1 MRIRALIGVA
11 IFVAAPALVRA
22 GDVTFTEN
30 FVANFQF
37 DVLGGT
43 PINSGIATGFVP
55 YQAVGALTFTLD
67 SSVDDP
73 SATTVPITD
82 VTGMLTGDFPGSS
95 TPFTISPDV
104 QFLSGDLT
112 NITHDGSG
120 HITSADVTDLSMRWD
135 LVAYSGALVL
145 YTLDGLPFNGTVS
158 SVPFSYG
165 DVISG
170 PDQFNV
176 YTKVNGSDLLVAY
189 GDDRTLTAVPEPVS
203 AILAGLAV
211 VGLGAALW
219 RRREPRVPERQ
230 ERGL

>member
-1 MRIRALIGVA
+1 MRIRVMVCVAMLILV
-11 IFVAAPALVRA
+11 PLPVRA

-30 FVANFQF
+30 FVANFEF

-43 PINSGIATGFVP
+43 PINSGGPTGFIP

-67 SSVDDP
+67 P
-73 SATTVPITD
+73 SIDAPGATTVPIKD
-82 VTGMLTGDFPGSS
+82 ATGMLTGDFPGTT

-112 NITHDGSG
+112 NITRDMSG
-120 HITSADVTDLSMRWD
+120 HITSADVTNLSMRWD
-135 LVAYSGALVL
+135 LIAYGGGLVL

-158 SVPFSYG
+158 SVPFKPG

-176 YTKVNGSDLLVAY
+176 YTNVGGSDVLVAY
-189 GDDRTLTAVPEPVS
+189 GRNRTLTAAVPEPGS
-203 AILAGLAV
+203 AIPAGLAA
-211 VGLGAALW
+211 VGLGAALL
-219 RRREPRVPERQ
+219 RRRRPRIAA
-230 ERGL
+230 